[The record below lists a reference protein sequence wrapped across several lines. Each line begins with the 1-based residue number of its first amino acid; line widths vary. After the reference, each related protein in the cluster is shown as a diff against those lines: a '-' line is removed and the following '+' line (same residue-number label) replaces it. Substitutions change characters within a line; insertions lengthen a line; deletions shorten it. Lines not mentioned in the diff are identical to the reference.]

1 MGVFLFPALAGAA
14 DFSERAG
21 KLAKLENVRVYSD
34 GDSRVRVVLDTA
46 KTVRFRTF
54 VLSNPTRI
62 AVDMQGAWVSPLV
75 PKETPVKGGLV
86 GRVRVSQFDAETVRV
101 VVEANVSKE
110 RYKVFALRADEA
122 AKKPHRIVM
131 DFGDLAQE
139 ITAQTPASE
148 DALPSVT
155 AGQFPTPK
163 PIQFF
168 ETPGLKGKSIAIDP
182 GHGGSDP
189 GAIGPK
195 GSMEKNVTFAI
206 AKELRAMLEEAGAKV
221 VMTRDKDV
229 DVAYRDA
236 SAVDE
241 LQARV
246 DIANKANVDLF
257 VSIHMDS
264 FVNRETGGTSA
275 YIYPKTTGDVR
286 LADFIREGVI
296 DQIKTNDRK
305 TRNCNFYVVKHVKM
319 PAVLVE
325 VAFISN
331 LKEEKLLT
339 SPDGV
344 KKAAKGI
351 YRGLDRYFSYE

>member
-1 MGVFLFPALAGAA
+1 MGLLLFPALAAA
-14 DFSERAG
+14 GDFSERAS
-21 KLAKLENVRVYSD
+21 KLAKLETVRVYSD

-46 KTVRFRTF
+46 KTVRFKTF

-62 AVDMQGAWVSPLV
+62 AVDIEGAWVSPLV

-86 GRVRVSQFDAETVRV
+86 GKVRVSQFDADTVRV

-110 RYKVFALRADEA
+110 RYKVFALRADAA

-139 ITAQTPASE
+139 IASAPTSE
-148 DALPSVT
+148 ESLPSVT
-155 AGQFPTPK
+155 ASEFPTPK
-163 PIQFF
+163 PIRFF
-168 ETPGLKGKSIAIDP
+168 ETPGLKGKSVTIDP

-195 GSMEKNVTFAI
+195 GAMEKNVTFAV
-206 AKELRAMLEEAGAKV
+206 ASELRAMLEKAGAKV
-221 VMTRDKDV
+221 VMTRMKDV
-229 DVAYRDA
+229 DVAYKDA

-246 DIANKANVDLF
+246 DVANRANTDLF

-264 FVNRETGGTSA
+264 FVNQQTGGTSA

-296 DQIKTNDRK
+296 SQLKTNDRK
-305 TRNCNFYVVKHVKM
+305 TRNCNFYVVKHAKM

-331 LKEEKLLT
+331 AAEEKLLT
-339 SPDGV
+339 SAQGV
-344 KKAAKGI
+344 KKAATGI
-351 YRGLDRYFSYE
+351 YRGIDRYFSYE

>member
-1 MGVFLFPALAGAA
+1 MAAAG
-14 DFSERAG
+14 DFSERAS

-46 KTVRFRTF
+46 KAVRIKTF

-62 AVDMQGAWVSPLV
+62 AVDIEGAWVSPLV
-75 PKETPVKGGLV
+75 PKETPVRGGLV
-86 GRVRVSQFDAETVRV
+86 GKVRVSQFNADTVRV

-110 RYKVFALRADEA
+110 RYKVFTLKADQA

-139 ITAQTPASE
+139 ITAAAPTSE
-148 DALPSVT
+148 AALPSVT
-155 AGQFPTPK
+155 AAEFPTPK
-163 PIQFF
+163 PIKFF
-168 ETPGLKGKSIAIDP
+168 EAPGLKGKSITIDP

-195 GSMEKNVTFAI
+195 GSMEKNITLAVAS
-206 AKELRAMLEEAGAKV
+206 ELRAMLEKAGAKI
-221 VMTRDKDV
+221 VMTRTKDV

-246 DIANKANVDLF
+246 DVANRADTDLF

-264 FVNRETGGTSA
+264 FVNQQTGGTSA

-286 LADFIREGVI
+286 LADFVREGVI
-296 DQIKTNDRK
+296 SQINTSDRK

-331 LKEEKLLT
+331 AKEEKLLT
-339 SPDGV
+339 SADGV
-344 KKAAKGI
+344 KKAATGI
-351 YRGLDRYFSYE
+351 YRGIDRYFSYE